1 MRPSEKDVS
10 TPQVLL
16 STGRPT
22 LTPTLRRKNRIEHKK
37 SKNVGRNQ
45 DRGRRVIPADPFPHH
60 RTCGSEFGG
69 PRSSVLAAALARVH
83 STFDPWSTH
92 LIAGDVRC
100 TDPGLLDGW
109 AA

>member
-10 TPQVLL
+10 TPQVLR
-16 STGRPT
+16 STGLPT

-45 DRGRRVIPADPFPHH
+45 DRGRRVIPAGPFPHH